1 MIYLSNDLYPITN
14 INHSSKSLTLHH
26 TKIRRADCPKAPHDT
41 ITVNSTP
48 SLFNSTLGNKMLHF
62 FYNCTLY
69 PPSLP
74 HIACLQYGIK
84 QSYVFLEGATPEFD
98 WHRYCESVVSAL
110 VSDEAVYGDLVQG
123 FGRALQGGFKLTWK
137 QLDGACQSCEASG
150 GFCGY
155 NNGPHENFFCICT
168 NRRHSTNCYDQGT
181 FLHIIL

>member
-1 MIYLSNDLYPITN
+1 
-14 INHSSKSLTLHH
+14 
-26 TKIRRADCPKAPHDT
+26 
-41 ITVNSTP
+41 
-48 SLFNSTLGNKMLHF
+48 MLHF

-74 HIACLQYGIK
+74 YIACLQYGIT

-155 NNGPHENFFCICT
+155 NNGLHENFFCICT
-168 NRRHSTNCYDQGT
+168 NRRHSTNCYDQGALT
-181 FLHIIL
+181 TVRPEPNYIYVAIGALIFGGSVIAATVFYFTQKKKVGSYKPV